1 MELATQAAAE
11 IRLFIKN
18 IEEWFRGD
26 STSDQATETLLL
38 EKFRQDFIMVTPGG
52 KAMDYKALAA
62 WLPAVYGIKPDIRI
76 ELHEIATHYIND
88 NCVLMTYT
96 ESQYREE
103 GDNKR
108 IASALFVK
116 GEDGLAYWSHLQ
128 ETWCP

>member
-1 MELATQAAAE
+1 MDLATQAAAE

-26 STSDQATETLLL
+26 STRDQATATLLL
-38 EKFRQDFIMVTPGG
+38 EKFGQDFMMITPGG
-52 KAMDYKALAA
+52 NAMDHKALVA

-76 ELHEIATHYIND
+76 ELHDIAAHYVND
-88 NCVLMTYT
+88 DCVLMTYA

-108 IASALFVK
+108 IASALFVR
-116 GEDGLAYWSHLQ
+116 GDDGLVYWSHLQ
-128 ETWCP
+128 ETWIL